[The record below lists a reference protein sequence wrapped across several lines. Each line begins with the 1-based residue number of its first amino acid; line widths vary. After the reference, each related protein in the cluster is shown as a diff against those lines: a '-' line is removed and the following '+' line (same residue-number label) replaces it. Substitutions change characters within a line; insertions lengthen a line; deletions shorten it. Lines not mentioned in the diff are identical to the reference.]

1 LTAPPRNH
9 TRRTRS
15 ARRPMLA
22 AVQLEERLTP
32 ATPLTTSIFQN
43 GLDNGGGIYTGTK
56 DTYVRQ
62 DGTNATANRA
72 TAATV
77 LIDWPDAGNN
87 NDTQALVRFDNVFG
101 AGAGQI
107 PLGAKIVGAVLSV
120 NTTNPGDGGEFPRL
134 LANWQHS

>member
-1 LTAPPRNH
+1 MLPAWLRTLRRRLTAPPRHH
-9 TRRTRS
+9 TIRTRS

-43 GLDNGGGIYTGTK
+43 GLDNGGGIYAGTK

-77 LIDWPDAGNN
+77 LIDWPDAGSN
-87 NDTQALVRFDNVFG
+87 NDTQALLRFDN
-101 AGAGQI
+101 
-107 PLGAKIVGAVLSV
+107 
-120 NTTNPGDGGEFPRL
+120 
-134 LANWQHS
+134 